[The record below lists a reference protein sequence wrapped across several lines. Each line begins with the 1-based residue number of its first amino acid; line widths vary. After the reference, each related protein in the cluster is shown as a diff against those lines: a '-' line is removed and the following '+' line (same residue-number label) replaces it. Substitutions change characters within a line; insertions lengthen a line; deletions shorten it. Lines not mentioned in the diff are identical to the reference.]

1 MDENLKILVKKC
13 QENKTSAQAELYNQF
28 SSQLFSVCLR
38 YADNADDAQDI
49 FQDGFIMI
57 FQKIN
62 QFRFEGSFEGW
73 LRRIMV
79 NCCIEKHRNK
89 NHLYVINEE
98 LTPDET
104 AENDDEEFD
113 TEEYTYDELLE
124 IIRSLPDRYNQVFN
138 LYTIEGYS
146 HQQISEMLKISV
158 GTSKSNLSRARE
170 KLKDLIKKNKEIN
183 VMSK

>member
-1 MDENLKILVKKC
+1 MDDNLKILIKQC
-13 QENKTSAQAELYNQF
+13 QENKTSAQSEIYKQF
-28 SSQLFSVCLR
+28 SAQLFSVCLR
-38 YADNADDAQDI
+38 YADNYDDAQDI

-57 FQKIN
+57 FHKIN

-89 NHLYVINEE
+89 NYLYVINEE
-98 LTPDET
+98 LTPDEILGD
-104 AENDDEEFD
+104 EDDFE
-113 TEEYTYDELLE
+113 TEDYTYDEILE

-138 LYTIEGYS
+138 LYAIEGYS
-146 HQQISEMLKISV
+146 HQQIAEMLQISV

-170 KLKDLIKKNKEIN
+170 KLKELIKKK
-183 VMSK
+183 